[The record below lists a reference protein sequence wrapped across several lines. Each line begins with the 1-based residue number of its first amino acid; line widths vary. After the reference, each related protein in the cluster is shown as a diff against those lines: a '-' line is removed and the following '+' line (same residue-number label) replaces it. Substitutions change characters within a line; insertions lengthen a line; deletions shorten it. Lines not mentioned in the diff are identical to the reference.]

1 MLNKS
6 KGNMYGFVTH
16 TWNAIKG
23 KCEHD
28 CVYCYMK
35 VWGKLNPIRLDKRE
49 LNIDL
54 GEGNF
59 IFVGSSTDMFA
70 SNVPIKW
77 IEETIDYCKQFN
89 NKYLFQSKNPTRFL
103 AYLDKFPKDTI
114 LCTTLETN
122 RYVEGLSKTPSI
134 QERVNAMVKIS
145 RLSDFDL
152 MVTIE
157 PILDFDL
164 DEFVDM
170 IKQINPKYVAI
181 GADSKNHNLAEPSTE
196 KVDALIKELSEFDIK
211 VKDNL
216 GRLL

>member
-35 VWGKLNPIRLDKRE
+35 IWGKLNPIRLDKKE
-49 LNIDL
+49 LNTDL

-70 SNVPIKW
+70 SNVPINW
-77 IEETIDYCKQFN
+77 IEETIDYCKQFDS
-89 NKYLFQSKNPTRFL
+89 KYLFQSKNPTRFL
-103 AYLDKFPKDTI
+103 AYLDRFPKDTI
-114 LCTTLETN
+114 LCTTIETN
-122 RYVEGLSKTPSI
+122 RDVEGLSKTPTM
-134 QERVNAMVKIS
+134 QERVDAMVKIS
-145 RLSDFDL
+145 KLSDFDL

-157 PILDFDL
+157 PILDFDVE
-164 DEFVDM
+164 EFITM
-170 IKQINPKYVAI
+170 IKQIKPKYVAI

-196 KVDALIKELSEFDIK
+196 KVDALIKALSEFDIT